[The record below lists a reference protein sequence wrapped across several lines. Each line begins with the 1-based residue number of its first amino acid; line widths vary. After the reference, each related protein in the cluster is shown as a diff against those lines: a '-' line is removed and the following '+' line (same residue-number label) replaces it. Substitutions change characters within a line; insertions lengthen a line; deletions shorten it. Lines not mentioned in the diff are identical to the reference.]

1 MERQSLVE
9 HHMRELTTHDQQL
22 PGGTG
27 EQITIN
33 ATNCS
38 FIQQPNLKSEPRYDS
53 RYKNLRESTKLRL
66 RSFDNR
72 RFVETRACREAKRRL
87 ACHGMLVIVGQR
99 GSGKTALGLHIL
111 KSVTSGSKPVILTSP
126 EDWGTLPL
134 HLPKRQHPKRKVT
147 VLVDNMFGV
156 DSIEPYLK
164 ASWLQKFNSIWPHVE
179 FGSVNLVLLFCTD
192 IFNTC
197 KEQLSEYA
205 IFQTSHVLSFSD
217 PNYQITR
224 KEKIQMVQNVSK
236 KNLTTV
242 EKSIVSKLS
251 ITCFPKVC
259 EFYASSREA
268 QERGMQYFQNPVECL
283 VKRCKILREQNDVQY
298 IVLVLLA
305 VMQGR
310 LPKSF
315 FYPDRQSSEIND
327 TVLVLKNIRRFVP
340 FDKSP
345 CCLEGVA
352 NSMVGEYLS
361 YSKSDGTYRFRH
373 PLWYDSVLLS
383 FSSFHIKDIIDICPT
398 RFLVQYTR
406 VSSCS
411 ASEGSLVFQVQI
423 NSCHFLAQRIAF
435 ELTDGDFFSVLSH
448 PALKDKQFNI
458 HLTKDVLKCEGC
470 TRICHRRIGLFHI
483 YKDVPFSYSNSKA
496 SILSI
501 LFSKQYRRWMA
512 TYKSLICLIIMQNF
526 KTLAK
531 EILVQARLTHD
542 IRLLHCACFMGNRD
556 IVRAILPETNIGKID
571 FSRTILP
578 LCIVSDKEDRLLM
591 RGLLQRFVQTERFYS
606 YYLGDLVS
614 LAIAV
619 LKVKYV
625 SELIKYMKES
635 TCYYQMMMDRFLHQ
649 LLAQFYN
656 CEGNYGNRP
665 GILTQMLELLLK
677 KGAQG
682 DCSKMMFL
690 ASQHKSP
697 DALKILLRHCSMVE
711 YKLKVPGAQ
720 QVISQQN
727 FGIEGRTLLLE
738 ASKRSIESVQLL
750 LDCGADVNAVD
761 TNRYTILHSHIIYSN
776 LAVLNVILSRMTC
789 PLPEYRDSSS
799 ETPLHIASAN
809 GDMEC
814 FTLLL
819 KQYPHVNVRTTKGST
834 ALHLAILSEIGK
846 AEKVQT
852 LIQAGT
858 DITITDNDGNS
869 PLHLA
874 AVGNNIQIV
883 KKLIDTGAN
892 VNQGNNDGNTPLH
905 LALSTRS
912 TKACVKILL
921 KMGAN
926 VLLAN
931 KNGIT
936 PVYEAAVTTP
946 ADTLAMLLK
955 YCLKNSTGM
964 CNLILHPLT
973 STNNFEKV
981 KLLIDHGFCPTPEC
995 AQQCLVKLAT
1005 GKYPEDISTDYIF
1018 ERQYDL
1024 TSFTSIISIIS
1035 MDHFMGSEIDVKD
1048 TCRVIALL
1056 CDHGAD
1062 VNQIITDNRAIT
1074 QQRLDKTKP
1083 TIPKTYEHDNENK
1096 TSVKLSPNAGMTV
1109 TQQKNSYPA
1118 KTFSDENAHS
1128 ERNTID
1134 ERATENIQTFATNET
1149 YPVTTE
1155 DTQRLIGPC
1164 SFEDDVYANCIMNSE
1179 EGFLDAGVD
1188 TSSINI
1194 ASSTTD
1200 KAPIKS
1206 TETEKAGL
1214 IEEIISEEGAN
1225 PRNDNYSDAF
1235 ENMVG
1240 YTPLHIAII
1249 NSNWKMVVC
1258 LLKKGADVR
1267 IQPSRKEI
1275 IPNYIWDRYIP
1286 FEVFKLLIE
1295 HGWNLTLVG
1304 DSIQM
1309 FTNIA
1314 FKHLWKTMALILE
1327 KGFVNVNSK
1336 DQCGSIALHRSCRS
1350 LKCLMVLLEHDVKV
1364 NMQNREGQ
1372 TAMHILA
1379 AENQSQGKLDLLLRN
1394 GADPNIKDMMGDTPL
1409 LIACRRSKGSRSK
1422 KHIEEK
1428 LSEVKGLKK
1437 KDMRA
1442 HYNWKMLTSRM
1453 YLNGRVKVLLKH
1465 GADGN
1470 IRNRDGF
1477 AALHV
1482 AVERSNYEL
1491 LCVLLNDGCDA
1502 NVTDANR
1509 NTPLNLLLKLVGQCQ
1524 LGKDPNN
1531 IPKRRRYIQVWKF
1544 VKELLDRNADAD
1556 IQNLEEDAPLHHAAS
1571 MNCQRSL
1578 ELLLEAGVDVDVE
1591 DAHGKTPLHRCAQS
1605 GHARIARILLVNGS
1619 DVNAIDD
1626 KGDTPLHI
1634 AVRRKQYNLVK
1645 LLVQEGADLS
1655 KKNTDGLTAYDTCVE
1670 LEHLCNTAWWIH
1682 KGQKLL
1688 HVLNAVP

>member
-1 MERQSLVE
+1 MESQSLVE

-53 RYKNLRESTKLRL
+53 RYKNLLESTKLRL
-66 RSFDNR
+66 RSFDNH

-87 ACHGMLVIVGQR
+87 ACHGMLVIVGPR

-164 ASWLQKFNSIWPHVE
+164 ASWLQKFNSIWPYVE

-205 IFQTSHVLSFSD
+205 IFQTSHFMSLSD
-217 PNYQITR
+217 PNYQVNFVER
-224 KEKIQMVQNVSK
+224 EQMIQNVMK
-236 KNLTTV
+236 KTLTNA
-242 EKSIVSKLS
+242 EKLDVLLRVKCIAW
-251 ITCFPKVC
+251 FPKVC
-259 EFYASSREA
+259 EFYANSREA
-268 QERGMQYFQNPVECL
+268 QERGIEYFINPVECTVRQL
-283 VKRCKILREQNDVQY
+283 KILREQNDLQY

-310 LPKSF
+310 LPKRF
-315 FYPDRQSSEIND
+315 FYPDRQSSEIKD
-327 TVLVLKNIRRFVP
+327 TVLVLKNIKTFVQ

-345 CCLEGVA
+345 CSLEGVA

-361 YSKSDGTYRFRH
+361 YSESDETYRFLH

-411 ASEGSLVFQVQI
+411 ASEGSLVLQVQM
-423 NSCHFLAQRIAF
+423 NSCHFLAQKIAS
-435 ELTDGDFFSVLSH
+435 ELTDGDFFTVLSH
-448 PALKDKQFNI
+448 QSLQDKQFNDY
-458 HLTKDVLKCEGC
+458 LTKYVLNCEGC
-470 TRICHRRIGLFHI
+470 TRICNRKIGFFHI
-483 YKDVPFSYSNSKA
+483 KA
-496 SILSI
+496 PTVVHLSI
-501 LFSKQYRRWMA
+501 SEKSWRQTA
-512 TYKSLICLIIMQNF
+512 PYKSLICLILKQNL

-531 EILVQARLTHD
+531 DIIFQARMSAD
-542 IRLLHCACFMGNRD
+542 IRLLQCACIMGNRD
-556 IVRAILPETNIGKID
+556 IVRKILPETDRKDKID
-571 FSRTILP
+571 FPKAILP
-578 LCIVSDKEDRLLM
+578 LCIVSEKEDRLLM
-591 RGLLQRFVQTERFYS
+591 RDLLQSFTQTKMFCW
-606 YYLGDLVS
+606 YYLVPLMG
-614 LAIAV
+614 LAIGV

-625 SELIKYMKES
+625 RELIKCLKES
-635 TCYYQMMMDRFLHQ
+635 TCDYQALMDRFLHQ
-649 LLAQFYN
+649 LMSQFYN
-656 CEGNYGNRP
+656 CEAIYDNRP

-677 KGAQG
+677 EGGQG
-682 DCSKMMFL
+682 DCSKTIFM
-690 ASQHKSP
+690 ASQLKSP
-697 DALKILLRHCSMVE
+697 DALRILLRHCSMDD

-720 QVISQQN
+720 QVISQKN
-727 FGIEGRTLLLE
+727 FGIEGRTALLE
-738 ASKRSIESVQLL
+738 ASKCSIESVQLL

-776 LAVLNVILSRMTC
+776 LSVLNVILSRMTC

-858 DITITDNDGNS
+858 DVTITDNNGNTA
-869 PLHLA
+869 LHLA
-874 AVGNNIQIV
+874 AVGNNVQIV

-912 TKACVKILL
+912 TKTCVKILL
-921 KMGAN
+921 EMGAN

-931 KNGIT
+931 KKGIT

-946 ADTLAMLLK
+946 AETLAMLLK
-955 YCLKNSTGM
+955 HCPKNSTGI

-973 STNNFEKV
+973 STHEFEKV
-981 KLLIDHGFCPTPEC
+981 KLLIDHGFSPTPEC

-1005 GKYPEDISTDYIF
+1005 GKYPEGIYTDCIF
-1018 ERQYDL
+1018 EHQFYVIKI
-1024 TSFTSIISIIS
+1024 FFINSI
-1035 MDHFMGSEIDVKD
+1035 GPEIDVKD
-1048 TCRVIALL
+1048 TGHVRVIALL

-1074 QQRLDKTKP
+1074 PQSLDKTKP
-1083 TIPKTYEHDNENK
+1083 TIPKTYELDNENK
-1096 TSVKLSPNAGMTV
+1096 TPVKLSPNAGMTV
-1109 TQQKNSYPA
+1109 TQQENSYPA

-1134 ERATENIQTFATNET
+1134 ETATENIQTFASNET

-1155 DTQRLIGPC
+1155 ETQRQIGPC
-1164 SFEDDVYANCIMNSE
+1164 SFEDDVYASSIMHSE

-1200 KAPIKS
+1200 KTPRKS

-1214 IEEIISEEGAN
+1214 IEEIISEEGAI
-1225 PRNDNYSDAF
+1225 PRNDNYSVAF

-1314 FKHLWKTMALILE
+1314 FKHFWKSMALILE

-1336 DQCGSIALHRSCRS
+1336 DQCGSTALHRSCRS
-1350 LKCLMVLLEHDVKV
+1350 WRCLKVLLEHDVKV

-1379 AENQSQGKLDLLLRN
+1379 DENQSQGKLDLLLRN

-1409 LIACRRSKGSRSK
+1409 LIACRRSSGSRSK

-1428 LSEVKGLKK
+1428 LSELKGRKR

-1442 HYNWKMLTSRM
+1442 YYNWKMLTSRM
-1453 YLNGRVKVLLKH
+1453 YLNGSVKVLLKH

-1491 LCVLLNDGCDA
+1491 LCVLLKDGCDA

-1524 LGKDPNN
+1524 LGEDPNY

-1544 VKELLDRNADAD
+1544 VMELLDRNADAD

-1591 DAHGKTPLHRCAQS
+1591 DAHRKTPLHRCAQS
-1605 GHARIARILLVNGS
+1605 GHARIARILLENGS
-1619 DVNAIDD
+1619 DVNAMDD

-1670 LEHLCNTAWWIH
+1670 LEQSCNTAWWIH